1 MDKLLKK
8 LNVNETYT
16 KALKKP
22 IFDKVKQNTFPK
34 GGYNY
39 MADVLFLPETKEGY
53 KYLLTM
59 VDLWSDEF
67 DMEPLKTKE
76 PTEVLKAME
85 TIFKRKYLKRPK
97 ASIRTDNGSEFKGVF
112 HKWLFENDILH
123 REAEPY
129 RHQQLAN
136 VEQLNY
142 IIGRLL
148 NGYMNNKEET
158 TGKVYKE
165 WLPPLNIIRK
175 DLNKVREKPDGDP
188 FTFNPTL
195 TDKIPKYNVG
205 DLVYHKV
212 ERPMNALGHY
222 QSTANFRVGDYRF
235 DIKNPRKII
244 KVLPYPNNIRYILN
258 GMNHVSYTEAELKPA
273 AQKEETY
280 TVKKIIDKKIIKKVV
295 YYLIWWKGYLKKNAT
310 WEKETELIKDGLKP
324 MIDEYNKPYTLG

>member
-1 MDKLLKK
+1 MNALIKK
-8 LNVNETYT
+8 LGIDETYT
-16 KALKKP
+16 KPTKKP
-22 IFDKVKQNTFPK
+22 VFDKVKQNTFPQ

-39 MADVLFLPETKEGY
+39 MADILFLPETKEKY

-76 PTEVLKAME
+76 PTEVLEAMQK
-85 TIFKRKYLKRPK
+85 IFKRKYLKKPK

-142 IIGRLL
+142 FIGRLL
-148 NGYMNNKEET
+148 NGYMNNFEET
-158 TGKVYKE
+158 TGKEYKE
-165 WLPPLNIIRK
+165 WVPALDIIRK
-175 DLNKVREKPDGDP
+175 DLNKLREKPDGDP
-188 FTFNPTL
+188 FKYDPPLIEN
-195 TDKIPKYNVG
+195 IPKYKVG
-205 DLVYHKV
+205 DLVYRKV

-222 QSTANFRVGDYRF
+222 QNTTNFRVGDYRF
-235 DIKNPRKII
+235 DVKNPRKII
-244 KVLPYPNNIRYILN
+244 NVLRYPNNIRYILN
-258 GMNHVSYTEAELKPA
+258 GMTHVSYTENELRPA
-273 AQKEETY
+273 QQKEETY
-280 TVKKIIDKKIIKKVV
+280 TVKKIIDKKVIKKIV

-310 WEKETELIKDGLKP
+310 WEKESELIKDGLKP
-324 MIDEYNKPYTLG
+324 LIDEYNKP